1 MLHIGP
7 SSIPDHKIQFDDQTR
22 AWTWGS
28 HWRRSSTNQRASNAT
43 RRFIDIPH
51 SPRIIKADKKEEGI
65 VCFTAISRR
74 GFVTPPAL
82 PIAYSPSH
90 LPLRWLNRV
99 RSKGVHACCCCLA
112 RCTCPPTHPFISLGR
127 RSCSCCGLH
136 PIVLKAR
143 PSFHEFRHCSIIQR
157 HRHFIAETRPA
168 RTSTSLCSSDC
179 LCIDSKLQWAD
190 VVERRNK
197 QHYELL

>member
-1 MLHIGP
+1 MTIHSRDKNCHTFVWSWNIDCHCNRATIQILFLVVNFIATTEIDAPYWPLHDSRSQNSIWRP
-7 SSIPDHKIQFDDQTR
+7 SR

-28 HWRRSSTNQRASNAT
+28 HWRRSATNQRAQAT
-43 RRFIDIPH
+43 QRRFIDIPH

-65 VCFTAISRR
+65 VCLAAISRR

-82 PIAYSPSH
+82 PISYSPSH

-143 PSFHEFRHCSIIQR
+143 PSTNFDIV
-157 HRHFIAETRPA
+157 A
-168 RTSTSLCSSDC
+168 
-179 LCIDSKLQWAD
+179 
-190 VVERRNK
+190 
-197 QHYELL
+197 